1 MAALC
6 ILAAAGHEKDM
17 EKRLR
22 ASVEHLAVTIG
33 ERNVHRPERLQQAA
47 DWIRG
52 EWHALGLAVTEQS
65 YDVQGVPCR
74 NLEVDV
80 TSAPDTKGVTSPS
93 IVLVGAHYD
102 SVIGCPGAD
111 DNASGVAAMLEIVR
125 ALKGEKLPSLVR
137 CVAFVNEEPPWFESE
152 SMGSLVYA
160 KMAQRRGDRIVEMLS
175 LETIAYYTDRPNS
188 QKYPPLVGYLYPST
202 GNFIGVVGGLT
213 SGAAVKRV
221 GDLLAASCDVPV
233 QRAALWS
240 GIPGVGWSDHASFWK
255 VGYPGVMITDTAPFR
270 NPHYHEASD
279 LPRTLDYARF
289 TRLTGGLI
297 ETVRRLAGGP
307 PKGDTK

>member
-1 MAALC
+1 MRWMLAALC
-6 ILAAAGHEKDM
+6 ILAAAGHEKTM

-22 ASVEHLAVTIG
+22 ASVEHLAGTIG
-33 ERNVHRPERLQQAA
+33 ERNVYKPAKLQQAA

-52 EWHALGLAVTEQS
+52 EWHALGLTVTEQS

-80 TSAPDTKGVTSPS
+80 TAAPSTQGVTSPS

-102 SVIGCPGAD
+102 SVFGCPGAD
-111 DNASGVAAMLEIVR
+111 DNASGVAAMLEIAR

-152 SMGSLVYA
+152 RMGSRVYA
-160 KMAQRRGDRIVEMLS
+160 KMVQKRGDRIVEMLS
-175 LETIAYYTDRPNS
+175 LETIAYYSDQPKS
-188 QKYPPLVGYLYPST
+188 QQYPPLIGALYPST

-213 SGAAVKRV
+213 DGSRVKRV
-221 GDLLAASCDVPV
+221 GDLIAGSCDVPV

-240 GIPGVGWSDHASFWK
+240 GIPGVSWSDHASFWLC
-255 VGYPGVMITDTAPFR
+255 GYPGVMITDTAPFR
-270 NPHYHEASD
+270 NPHYHQASD
-279 LPRTLDYARF
+279 KPDTLDYPRF
-289 TRLTGGLI
+289 AQLTGGLI
-297 ETVRRLAGGP
+297 ETVRRLAGGG
-307 PKGDTK
+307 KK